1 MSPGIPGG
9 RPPGPPSAS
18 RWVCLICPWVNESG
32 DRCAQCGSPRPRPGA
47 SLRTRWIEPRPSP
60 PPTRPAKVATP
71 LAVIVARDKPWLHT
85 RFHLKFRNTTARVLF
100 DRRVGE
106 RRHQSSQGAPERRR
120 ADRRAR
126 PTVEADIQAQGWAI
140 VRTS

>member
-1 MSPGIPGG
+1 M
-9 RPPGPPSAS
+9 
-18 RWVCLICPWVNESG
+18 NESG
-32 DRCAQCGSPRPRPGA
+32 DRCAQCGRPRPRPSP
-47 SLRTRWIEPRPSP
+47 SLGTRWIEPSPRRPP
-60 PPTRPAKVATP
+60 KVATP

-85 RFHLKFRNTTARVLF
+85 RFHLKFRNTTARVLL

-106 RRHQSSQGAPERRR
+106 RRQRSGQGALERRR

-126 PTVEADIQAQGWAI
+126 PSVEADIQAQGWAI

>member
-1 MSPGIPGG
+1 
-9 RPPGPPSAS
+9 
-18 RWVCLICPWVNESG
+18 VNESG
-32 DRCAQCGSPRPRPGA
+32 DRCAQCGRPRSRPSP
-47 SLRTRWIEPRPSP
+47 SLRTR
-60 PPTRPAKVATP
+60 TP

-85 RFHLKFRNTTARVLF
+85 HFHLKFRNTTARVLL

-106 RRHQSSQGAPERRR
+106 RRHRSSQGAPERRR

-126 PTVEADIQAQGWAI
+126 PSVEADIQAQGWAI

>member
-1 MSPGIPGG
+1 MDWGDG
-9 RPPGPPSAS
+9 SADWGT
-18 RWVCLICPWVNESG
+18 R
-32 DRCAQCGSPRPRPGA
+32 RPRRA
-47 SLRTRWIEPRPSP
+47 AWLRPRGIEPRPSP
-60 PPTRPAKVATP
+60 PPMHPAKVATP

>member
-1 MSPGIPGG
+1 
-9 RPPGPPSAS
+9 
-18 RWVCLICPWVNESG
+18 L
-32 DRCAQCGSPRPRPGA
+32 
-47 SLRTRWIEPRPSP
+47 LRTRWIEPRSSP
-60 PPTRPAKVATP
+60 PPTPPAKVATP

-85 RFHLKFRNTTARVLF
+85 RFHLKFRNTTARVLL

-106 RRHQSSQGAPERRR
+106 RRHQGGQGAPERRR

-126 PTVEADIQAQGWAI
+126 PSVEADIQAQGWAI

>member
-1 MSPGIPGG
+1 
-9 RPPGPPSAS
+9 
-18 RWVCLICPWVNESG
+18 VNESG
-32 DRCAQCGSPRPRPGA
+32 DRCAQCGSPQPRPGA
-47 SLRTRWIEPRPSP
+47 SRRTRWIEPRPSP

-85 RFHLKFRNTTARVLF
+85 HFHLKFRNTTARVLV

-106 RRHQSSQGAPERRR
+106 RRHRSSQGAPERRR
-120 ADRRAR
+120 ADRRAQ